1 MKVHFIDTEAIK
13 QGYMVKCDLGHE
25 SIFYGMFD
33 TIDEATTFGG
43 KLINAEI
50 YPIYAPTLHQ
60 NWRQFMT
67 HDWHFEPDDDD
78 CDTCGELGKDEC
90 ECSDRH
96 EPDTIE
102 EYYE

>member
-50 YPIYAPTLHQ
+50 YPIYAPTLH
-60 NWRQFMT
+60 
-67 HDWHFEPDDDD
+67 
-78 CDTCGELGKDEC
+78 
-90 ECSDRH
+90 
-96 EPDTIE
+96 
-102 EYYE
+102 